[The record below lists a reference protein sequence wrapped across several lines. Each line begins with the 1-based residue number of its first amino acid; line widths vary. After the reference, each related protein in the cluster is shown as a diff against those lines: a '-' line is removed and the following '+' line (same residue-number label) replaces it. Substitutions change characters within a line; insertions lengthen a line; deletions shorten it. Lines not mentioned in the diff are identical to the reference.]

1 MTSII
6 LVNVDQMVGKMVQKD
21 KFRSENSFQ
30 KLILTLLIIF
40 TIPLSARSEIKIPSR
55 KNCSLIKK
63 KQSYDYYD
71 RQEAHDFG
79 RKIQT
84 LIAKK
89 DIQGIY
95 KNVLIDELQNG
106 PRREFIK
113 NKSFDQI
120 FPKKWVTKVISTE
133 IDCDSIGWRG
143 FMISNGLIW
152 FDRMESGKWTIKSIN
167 GVNQEQFDN
176 KNLIGWKTNKGIIPP
191 TCFPTFGNF
200 EKPKVDLFTE
210 EFGIKNKTKFEYSP
224 GEYIGKTIPLGYEIK
239 TKISKNNV
247 YSVSIN
253 LNDCFKWN
261 LENGFVKNDATKNE
275 LVLVENIIYQKNDI
289 KGRENHDRYKSHYEV
304 LQRVDLSKC
313 NQLAKQLSQ
322 CSDSYLIRI
331 GYHSGGTIGWLG
343 RYYIF
348 GIFED
353 RNNMEFLVPLKSF
366 ENKNLALNELK
377 K

>member
-1 MTSII
+1 
-6 LVNVDQMVGKMVQKD
+6 MVQKD
-21 KFRSENSFQ
+21 KFRAENSFQ

-40 TIPLSARSEIKIPSR
+40 TVPLSARSEIKIPIR

-63 KQSYDYYD
+63 KQSYDYYE

-120 FPKKWVTKVISTE
+120 FPKKWVNKVITAE

-167 GVNQEQFDN
+167 GVKQEQFDN
-176 KNLIGWKTNKGIIPP
+176 KNLFGWKTNKGIIPP

-239 TKISKNNV
+239 SKIYKDNF

-261 LENGFVKNDATKNE
+261 LENGFVKNQEKINE

-353 RNNMEFLVPLKSF
+353 QNKREFLVPLKKF

-377 K
+377 N

>member
-1 MTSII
+1 
-6 LVNVDQMVGKMVQKD
+6 MVQKD
-21 KFRSENSFQ
+21 KFQSENSFQ
-30 KLILTLLIIF
+30 KLILALLIIF
-40 TIPLSARSEIKIPSR
+40 TVPLPSRSEIKIPIR
-55 KNCSLIKK
+55 KDCSLIKK
-63 KQSYDYYD
+63 KQNYDYYD

-79 RKIQT
+79 RMIQA

-89 DIQGIY
+89 DIRGIY
-95 KNVLIDELQNG
+95 KNVLIEELENG

-113 NKSFDQI
+113 NKSFDEI
-120 FPKKWVTKVISTE
+120 FPKKWVKKVINTE

-176 KNLIGWKTNKGIIPP
+176 KNLIGWETNKGIIPP
-191 TCFPTFGNF
+191 TCFPTFGYF

-210 EFGIKNKTKFEYSP
+210 EFRIKNKTNFEYNP
-224 GEYIGKTIPLGYEIK
+224 GEHIGKTIPLGYKIK
-239 TKISKNNV
+239 SKISKNNV
-247 YSVSIN
+247 YTVTTN
-253 LNDCFKWN
+253 LNECFKWN
-261 LENGFVKNDATKNE
+261 SENGFVKNERRKDE
-275 LVLVENIIYQKNDI
+275 LVLVENIIYQKNNI

-304 LQRVDLSKC
+304 LKKVDLSKC

-322 CSDSYLIRI
+322 CNDSYLIRI

-343 RYYIF
+343 KYYIF

-353 RNNMEFLVPLKSF
+353 QNNREFLVPLKMF
-366 ENKNLALNELK
+366 NNKNLALNEFNK
-377 K
+377 

>member
-1 MTSII
+1 
-6 LVNVDQMVGKMVQKD
+6 MVQKD
-21 KFRSENSFQ
+21 KFRAENFCK
-30 KLILTLLIIF
+30 KLILALLIIF
-40 TIPLSARSEIKIPSR
+40 TVPLPANSESQIPSR
-55 KNCSLIKK
+55 KDCSLLKK

-79 RKIQT
+79 RKIQN

-239 TKISKNNV
+239 SKISKDNF

-261 LENGFVKNDATKNE
+261 LENGFVKNQEKINE
-275 LVLVENIIYQKNDI
+275 LVLVENIIYQKNDNQ
-289 KGRENHDRYKSHYEV
+289 GRENHDPYKSHYEV
-304 LQRVDLSKC
+304 LKKIDLSKC

-322 CSDSYLIRI
+322 CNDSYLIRI
-331 GYHSGGTIGWLG
+331 GYQSGGTIGWLG
-343 RYYIF
+343 KYYIF

-353 RNNMEFLVPLKSF
+353 KNKIEFLVPLKSF
-366 ENKNLALNELK
+366 DNKNLALNELK

>member
-1 MTSII
+1 
-6 LVNVDQMVGKMVQKD
+6 MVQKD
-21 KFRSENSFQ
+21 KFRAENFCK
-30 KLILTLLIIF
+30 KLIIAFLIIF
-40 TIPLSARSEIKIPSR
+40 TVPLPVNSESQISSR
-55 KNCSLIKK
+55 KDCSLLKK

-79 RKIQT
+79 RKIQN

-239 TKISKNNV
+239 SKISKDNF

-261 LENGFVKNDATKNE
+261 LENGFVKNQKKINE
-275 LVLVENIIYQKNDI
+275 LVLVGNTIYQKNDNQ
-289 KGRENHDRYKSHYEV
+289 GRENHNPYKSHYEV
-304 LQRVDLSKC
+304 LKKIDLSKC

-322 CSDSYLIRI
+322 CNDSYLIRI
-331 GYHSGGTIGWLG
+331 GYQSGGTIGWLG
-343 RYYIF
+343 KYYIF

-353 RNNMEFLVPLKSF
+353 KNKIEFLVPLKSF
-366 ENKNLALNELK
+366 DNKNLALNELK

>member
-1 MTSII
+1 
-6 LVNVDQMVGKMVQKD
+6 MVQKD
-21 KFRSENSFQ
+21 KFRAENSFQ

-40 TIPLSARSEIKIPSR
+40 TVPLPARSEITIPSR

-63 KQSYDYYD
+63 KQSFDYYD

-167 GVNQEQFDN
+167 GVKQEQFDN
-176 KNLIGWKTNKGIIPP
+176 KNLFGWKTNKGIIPP

-261 LENGFVKNDATKNE
+261 VENGFEKNDATKNE

-289 KGRENHDRYKSHYEV
+289 KGKENHDRYKSHYEV

-322 CSDSYLIRI
+322 CNDSYLIRI
-331 GYHSGGTIGWLG
+331 GYQSGGTIGWLG
-343 RYYIF
+343 KYYIF

-353 RNNMEFLVPLKSF
+353 QNKSKFLVPLKKF
-366 ENKNLALNELK
+366 DNKNLALNELK

>member
-1 MTSII
+1 ME
-6 LVNVDQMVGKMVQKD
+6 MVGDMAMVRNKIYF
-21 KFRSENSFQ
+21 KSYLNN
-30 KLILTLLIIF
+30 LILALLIVF
-40 TIPLSARSEIKIPSR
+40 AVPIPANSESQIPRR
-55 KNCSLIKK
+55 KDCSLLKK
-63 KQSYDYYD
+63 KQNYDYYD

-106 PRREFIK
+106 PRREFIT

-120 FPKKWVTKVISTE
+120 FPKKWVTNVINTE

-143 FMISNGLIW
+143 FMISHGLIW

-176 KNLIGWKTNKGIIPP
+176 KSLIGWKTNKGIIPP
-191 TCFPTFGNF
+191 TCFPTFGYF

-210 EFGIKNKTKFEYSP
+210 EFRIKNKTNFEYNP
-224 GEYIGKTIPLGYEIK
+224 GEHIGKTIPLGYEIK
-239 TKISKNNV
+239 SKISKNNLYTV
-247 YSVSIN
+247 TTN
-253 LNDCFKWN
+253 LNECFKWN
-261 LENGFVKNDATKNE
+261 SENGFVKNEKRKDE
-275 LVLVENIIYQKNDI
+275 LVLVENIIYQKNNI

-304 LQRVDLSKC
+304 LKKVDLSKC

-322 CSDSYLIRI
+322 CNDSYLIRI

-343 RYYIF
+343 KYYIF

-353 RNNMEFLVPLKSF
+353 QNKREFLVPLKMF
-366 ENKNLALNELK
+366 NNKNLALNEFNK
-377 K
+377 

>member
-1 MTSII
+1 ME
-6 LVNVDQMVGKMVQKD
+6 MVGDMAMVRNKIYF
-21 KFRSENSFQ
+21 KSYLNN
-30 KLILTLLIIF
+30 LILALLIVF
-40 TIPLSARSEIKIPSR
+40 AVPIPANSESQIPRR
-55 KNCSLIKK
+55 KDCSLLKN
-63 KQSYDYYD
+63 KQNYDYYD

-120 FPKKWVTKVISTE
+120 FPKKWVTNVINTE

-143 FMISNGLIW
+143 FMISHGLIW

-176 KNLIGWKTNKGIIPP
+176 KNFIGWETNNGIIPP
-191 TCFPTFGNF
+191 TCFPTFGYF
-200 EKPKVDLFTE
+200 EKSKVALFTK

-224 GEYIGKTIPLGYEIK
+224 GEYIGKTIPLGYKIK
-239 TKISKNNV
+239 SKISKNNV
-247 YSVSIN
+247 YTVTTN
-253 LNDCFKWN
+253 LNECFKWN
-261 LENGFVKNDATKNE
+261 SENGFVKNEKRKNK
-275 LVLVENIIYQKNDI
+275 LVLVENIIYQKNNK

-304 LQRVDLSKC
+304 LKRVDLSKC

-322 CSDSYLIRI
+322 CNDSYLILI
-331 GYHSGGTIGWLG
+331 GYQSGGTIGWLG
-343 RYYIF
+343 KYYIF
-348 GIFED
+348 GIFEAKD
-353 RNNMEFLVPLKSF
+353 KSKFLVPLKIF
-366 ENKNLALNELK
+366 GTKNDALNFLETS
-377 K
+377 